1 MGNPD
6 HYRINRPSVWTGQG
20 KRRTISNIRA
30 RRSSVHCVLLH
41 DMVNRLSR
49 PDCLQDRRH
58 PYSSPY
64 VSTQS
69 AVTNRASVARHNS
82 LLYLAGVA
90 GYRHLW
96 EIKMELDQIL
106 KPENQ
111 GIVLVWGETL
121 ARALYISETF
131 IEKNQQFAMHGTM
144 IRCTYDETGLG
155 DDKALLGKAGFA
167 CVLIS
172 DKLYEGQ
179 V

>member
-1 MGNPD
+1 
-6 HYRINRPSVWTGQG
+6 
-20 KRRTISNIRA
+20 
-30 RRSSVHCVLLH
+30 
-41 DMVNRLSR
+41 
-49 PDCLQDRRH
+49 
-58 PYSSPY
+58 
-64 VSTQS
+64 
-69 AVTNRASVARHNS
+69 
-82 LLYLAGVA
+82 
-90 GYRHLW
+90 
-96 EIKMELDQIL
+96 MELDQIL